1 MLQRP
6 SRNTSLAG
14 RAALCILCAAALK
27 ICDVKAADKPQGPRG
42 DAVAGKRKTAACNGC
57 HAVAG
62 MKNVPS
68 LGGQGTAYFIGAMH
82 AYRDGARSHA
92 TMRDVA
98 AQFSE
103 RDLADLA
110 AYYAEI
116 SAGVDAMQATTP
128 PDVSAQCAQCHGT
141 DGAQGAMP
149 EAPRLAGQKPAY
161 LDQTLRAYRS
171 GARRHPI
178 MQQQAAAL
186 TDDQIA
192 ELAAYYAGRPG
203 LIVK

>member
-1 MLQRP
+1 VLQRP
-6 SRNTSLAG
+6 SRNASLPVL
-14 RAALCILCAAALK
+14 AALCIFCAAALHAR
-27 ICDVKAADKPQGPRG
+27 DVEAADKPQGPRG
-42 DAVAGKRKTAACNGC
+42 DAAAGKRKTAGCNGC
-57 HAVAG
+57 HAAAG

-68 LGGQGTAYFIGAMH
+68 LGGQGIAYFVAAMH

-98 AQFSE
+98 GQFSE

-110 AYYAEI
+110 AHYADI
-116 SAGVDAMQATTP
+116 STDGDAAQAAAP
-128 PDVSAQCAQCHGT
+128 PDVSAQCTQCHGAE
-141 DGAQGAMP
+141 GAQGALP
-149 EAPRLAGQKPAY
+149 EVPRLAGQKSAY
-161 LDQTLRAYRS
+161 LEQTLRAYRS